1 MKAVRRVKCP
11 VIVAH
16 SRDGEMI
23 PYAMG
28 RRLFDAAPEPKRF
41 VELHGGRNERGLGY
55 ASESLRLIVDA
66 VTEGIP
72 APVRAPEPKPDPRL
86 TIGRDTVDPC
96 ADCCLSAHREVSATG
111 GQAALPL
118 LFYTDSLASHRLP
131 TGGLRKSADREAVCL

>member
-96 ADCCLSAHREVSATG
+96 ADCCLSAHREVRPPIVVLYRLDMSVMG
-111 GQAALPL
+111 GRG
-118 LFYTDSLASHRLP
+118 SSR
-131 TGGLRKSADREAVCL
+131 AVPAQRA